1 MNWNLFLFKYNSI
14 ILLIWMNK
22 FGYPAFLTI
31 LITMWYINL
40 LSGILK
46 IIAIINIINIIDI
59 IYIAGKP
66 VWL

>member
-1 MNWNLFLFKYNSI
+1 
-14 ILLIWMNK
+14 MNK

-46 IIAIINIINIIDI
+46 IIAIINIIDIIDI